1 MEWQFVCSGVEV
13 GDQAK
18 DPIALDRAGHKD
30 GPAGSNLK
38 CPRPAGQCLASPQ
51 LVIALLS
58 GESGHSVA
66 DSRAL
71 I

>member
-1 MEWQFVCSGVEV
+1 MEWQLVCSGVGV
-13 GDQAK
+13 GDQAG

-30 GPAGSNLK
+30 GPAGSSLK

-51 LVIALLS
+51 LVMAPLS
-58 GESGHSVA
+58 GETGHSVV